1 MAPLLSLAA
10 SEIHALAADFDRASP
25 TEILRWAFEEFG
37 TNAAIGTS
45 FQGAGL
51 VAIHH
56 AVQNGIPLPVFTID
70 TGVLFDET
78 LELKTRV
85 EVFFGLQIEVIS
97 PEISLEQQEAEFG
110 PHLWERNPDL
120 CCIQRKV
127 LPLQKKLRSLNAWVT
142 GVRRGESER
151 RSNVQVIEMYEF
163 DRLLEQRIVKVN
175 PMTHWSREA
184 VWNYIRKHGIPYN
197 PLTDRGYRSIGCRP
211 CTRPVRGGDDD
222 RAGRWIGFDKT
233 ECGIHT
239 FLGENI

>member
-1 MAPLLSLAA
+1 MAPVLSLAP
-10 SEIHALAADFDRASP
+10 SEIHALATDFDRASP
-25 TEILRWAFEEFG
+25 TEILRWAYEEFG

-70 TGVLFDET
+70 TDLLFDET

-85 EVFFGLQIEVIS
+85 ETFFGLQIEAIS
-97 PEISLEQQEAEFG
+97 PEISLQQQEAEFG
-110 PHLWERNPDL
+110 PQLWKRNPDL

-127 LPLQKKLRSLNAWVT
+127 WPLQKKLRSLNAWVT
-142 GVRRGESER
+142 GVRRGESEH
-151 RSNVQVIEMYEF
+151 RSNVQVIELYEF
-163 DRLLEQRIVKVN
+163 DRLLEQRIIKVN

-184 VWNYIRKHGIPYN
+184 IWNYIRKHGIPYN

-211 CTRPVRGGDDD
+211 CTRPVTSGEDD